1 MIRSI
6 SDIAQELNATG
17 LTQQQS
23 TLLIELITAKVAQE
37 KHLPT
42 TALPDDWAPN
52 EKHYVLAKE
61 KYNKDR
67 FWVDSIAYQ
76 MRNWARSRG
85 EKRASW
91 DGTFR
96 TFMQK
101 AVEPRINGSGYSA
114 STGRLG
120 DYRA

>member
-23 TLLIELITAKVAQE
+23 ALLIELLTAKGAQE

-42 TALPDDWAPN
+42 TVLPDDWIPKPN
-52 EKHYVLAKE
+52 HYELAMKN
-61 KYNKDR
+61 YNQPR
-67 FWVDSIAYQ
+67 AWVDRIADE
-76 MRNWARSRG
+76 MRNWALSKG

-101 AVEPRINGSGYSA
+101 AAQPRAPYNGNGFA
-114 STGRLG
+114 NQRLG
-120 DYRA
+120 RG